1 MIRNIL
7 FDFGN
12 VFIDLHIHATQE
24 ALLKIE
30 GLDNQKLE
38 HLFNIDRFH
47 DKYERGELFED
58 SFFNA
63 VQRCYKP
70 VPDIYEVFKAWNA
83 MLIGIPAARLPK
95 IEALRKNFKTYLF
108 SNTNTTHLRWVHQHL
123 KTIHSVTNF
132 EEHYFDKVYY
142 SHLIGH
148 RKPEP
153 SGFEYILNDAG
164 ILAEETLFI
173 DDIKVNTDEASKLGF
188 AVYHHNPDH
197 DIFEVLPDVLN
208 SFS

>member
-12 VFIDLHIHATQE
+12 VLIDININATHD

-38 HLFNIDRFH
+38 HLFSVNRFH
-47 DKYERGELFED
+47 DKFERGELFED

-83 MLIGIPAARLPK
+83 MLVGIPSSHLANL
-95 IEALRKNFKTYLF
+95 EALRKKYKTYLF
-108 SNTNTTHLRWVHQHL
+108 SNTNTTHMRWVHHHL
-123 KTIHSVTNF
+123 SAIHGINDF
-132 EEHYFDKVYY
+132 ESRYFDKAYY
-142 SHLIGH
+142 SHLIGY

-153 SGFEYILNDAG
+153 KGFEFILKDAG
-164 ILAEETLFI
+164 IIAKETLFI
-173 DDIKVNTDEASKLGF
+173 DDIQLNTEAAAQLGF
-188 AVYHHNPDH
+188 TVYHHDPSH
-197 DIFEVLPDVLN
+197 DIFDILPEVIN
-208 SFS
+208 SLS